1 MELPDLSL
9 NPSSAAAA
17 GPSAGAAETPIAPP
31 SEPGAAA
38 EQPVISLRNVNHWF
52 GSGEARKHA
61 LKDITLDIYPGQIVI
76 CTGPSGSG
84 KTTLLTMLGGLRS
97 CQDGS
102 LKILGQELNGASKE
116 QLADLRL
123 NVGFIFQ
130 AHNLMMFLNAR
141 RNVRLS
147 LELHDRFYDQDM
159 DQLATEML
167 EKVGLGDRVDYMPA
181 KLSGGQRQR
190 VAIARLLRQDPT
202 LLLADE
208 PLASLDPRLA
218 ASLLNLLL
226 AEATPPRALL
236 LSLHRPDLLVGF
248 DRAIGLRAGR
258 LVFDVAAGDLRG
270 PAGVARLQDLYRG
283 EDREMDRE
291 TGREM
296 AGPSDATRDYEPGQ
310 PAGPAGA
317 GPFLA
322 APDR

>member
-1 MELPDLSL
+1 MSSEPTMERPDPALD
-9 NPSSAAAA
+9 PSGAAAA
-17 GPSAGAAETPIAPP
+17 GPSAGTAATPIAQP
-31 SEPGAAA
+31 SDPSPTAEDSKG
-38 EQPVISLRNVNHWF
+38 EQPVISLQNVNHWF
-52 GSGEARKHA
+52 GSGDSRKHA

-159 DQLATEML
+159 DQLSTAML

-181 KLSGGQRQR
+181 NLSGGQRQR
-190 VAIARLLRQDPT
+190 VAIARALVSQPKILLG
-202 LLLADE
+202 DE
-208 PLASLDPRLA
+208 PTAALDKESGRTVVELMQQLAREQNTTIIMVTHDNKILDVADRIIIVDDGRLA
-218 ASLLNLLL
+218 T
-226 AEATPPRALL
+226 AEQE
-236 LSLHRPDLLVGF
+236 
-248 DRAIGLRAGR
+248 
-258 LVFDVAAGDLRG
+258 AAFVQRMRD
-270 PAGVARLQDLYRG
+270 PAH
-283 EDREMDRE
+283 
-291 TGREM
+291 
-296 AGPSDATRDYEPGQ
+296 
-310 PAGPAGA
+310 
-317 GPFLA
+317 
-322 APDR
+322 